1 MVDIKNNIN
10 EVNTKDRILFWIDV
24 SLIQFGIAKIL
35 QQKIDSDLYVIYDLG
50 HKLKKSFKNQK
61 LVDFKDEWYF
71 WEHIGKIKDPD
82 IEYLSQIESKYRINL
97 WSLALSERNFYKY
110 NPFYRFTR
118 KEILSIFEQECR
130 FFEKVL
136 NKVNP
141 DFLIIKTTDFHR
153 NYLLTE
159 ICRAKNI
166 KILMLTS
173 SRLANRSSVT
183 SQSDTID
190 YVSSDKIDNNI
201 KINSFEELKEF
212 FKKRSKSTMKSIGN
226 AAGMNYPQY
235 KKILPGIKWFTT
247 TVDKE
252 FGKSYDHYGVT
263 RWKGL
268 SHYFSYSL
276 KGRIRKNY
284 IDNNSC
290 KKIDLDK
297 KFIFFPLQVQPER
310 NVDLDAP
317 FYANQIE
324 VVTSIAKAMP
334 VDYNLFVKEHP
345 SMRFRHWREINDYK
359 EILALPNVK
368 LINPSTKPD
377 EFLENC
383 ELVITIAGSGGLEA
397 MLYKKPAIVFV
408 DTIYASL
415 PSVHRLTNLEDLP
428 NVIRESLKTEVKLS
442 DVNILLNHLENNSF
456 NFDLPGHYNEILAKF
471 HREGFMISDEID
483 MDELNLFFEKH
494 KDKYEILTMEHIK
507 KIKIINSFKEK

>member
-1 MVDIKNNIN
+1 
-10 EVNTKDRILFWIDV
+10 
-24 SLIQFGIAKIL
+24 
-35 QQKIDSDLYVIYDLG
+35 
-50 HKLKKSFKNQK
+50 
-61 LVDFKDEWYF
+61 
-71 WEHIGKIKDPD
+71 
-82 IEYLSQIESKYRINL
+82 
-97 WSLALSERNFYKY
+97 
-110 NPFYRFTR
+110 
-118 KEILSIFEQECR
+118 
-130 FFEKVL
+130 
-136 NKVNP
+136 
-141 DFLIIKTTDFHR
+141 
-153 NYLLTE
+153 
-159 ICRAKNI
+159 
-166 KILMLTS
+166 
-173 SRLANRSSVT
+173 
-183 SQSDTID
+183 
-190 YVSSDKIDNNI
+190 
-201 KINSFEELKEF
+201 
-212 FKKRSKSTMKSIGN
+212 
-226 AAGMNYPQY
+226 
-235 KKILPGIKWFTT
+235 
-247 TVDKE
+247 
-252 FGKSYDHYGVT
+252 
-263 RWKGL
+263 
-268 SHYFSYSL
+268 
-276 KGRIRKNY
+276 
-284 IDNNSC
+284 
-290 KKIDLDK
+290 
-297 KFIFFPLQVQPER
+297 
-310 NVDLDAP
+310 
-317 FYANQIE
+317 
-324 VVTSIAKAMP
+324 MP

>member
-1 MVDIKNNIN
+1 MW
-10 EVNTKDRILFWIDV
+10 E
-24 SLIQFGIAKIL
+24 IA
-35 QQKIDSDLYVIYDLG
+35 YT
-50 HKLKKSFKNQK
+50 
-61 LVDFKDEWYF
+61 
-71 WEHIGKIKDPD
+71 
-82 IEYLSQIESKYRINL
+82 
-97 WSLALSERNFYKY
+97 ERGFYKY
-110 NPFYRFTR
+110 NPFYKFKRE
-118 KEILSIFEQECR
+118 EILSIFEQECK
-130 FFEKVL
+130 FFENVL
-136 NKVNP
+136 DEVKPN
-141 DFLIIKTTDFHR
+141 FLIIKTTDLHR
-153 NYLLTE
+153 NHLLAE
-159 ICRAKNI
+159 ICRSSGI
-166 KILMLTS
+166 KILMLS
-173 SRLANRSSVT
+173 ASRLGFRSAIS
-183 SQSDTID
+183 SQ
-190 YVSSDKIDNNI
+190 SDKIDYELDEKSENKIEIHSFDHLKEYLKKYNKFQQAKEIDSGGMNI
-201 KINSFEELKEF
+201 SFPKKINQGLRWMGETFDDE
-212 FKKRSKSTMKSIGN
+212 
-226 AAGMNYPQY
+226 Y
-235 KKILPGIKWFTT
+235 KQDY
-247 TVDKE
+247 V
-252 FGKSYDHYGVT
+252 HYGVS
-263 RWKGL
+263 RYSAVKE
-268 SHYFSYSL
+268 YFSVML
-276 KGRIRKNY
+276 KGKRRKFF
-284 IDNNSC
+284 IDKHSFY
-290 KKIDLDK
+290 KIISDE
-297 KFIFFPLQVQPER
+297 KFVFFPLQVQPER
-310 NVDLDAP
+310 NVDIDAP